1 MPRRA
6 SDENVLKFAKGILG
20 SLTTGSGQAE
30 RIVWDSDVPGFGL
43 RLRASG
49 NRAWVIRPPRS
60 GGKSKLHTLG
70 SFDAIDL
77 ATARRTAREK
87 IAEATL
93 GGDPTNS
100 RRQARAQAVITLDGL
115 IDVYVAH
122 KEATGRRSSTISN
135 LRHHLE
141 VHWKPLR
148 DRPLSSITRADVA
161 SRHRE
166 VANVS
171 GGSAADR
178 ARSIL
183 STFFV
188 WAIGEGLVEANPV
201 LNTNKATTP
210 TRRDRVLNDSEL
222 AAVWQASTNDD
233 FGRIVRLLILTGQR
247 RTEVAGI
254 RWNEIDAQAAMW
266 TIPATRMK
274 NRRGHEV
281 PLSRASLSVLEDA
294 PVRAG
299 RELVFGDGVGAFSGF
314 SRAKAAMDRRIGD
327 AVGDWSLHDL
337 RRTVSTGMNSIGV
350 MPHIVEE
357 VLSHVSSHKG
367 GVAGNYNW
375 AAYRPEKRD
384 ALDRWA
390 LQVLRLCL

>member
-1 MPRRA
+1 
-6 SDENVLKFAKGILG
+6 
-20 SLTTGSGQAE
+20 
-30 RIVWDSDVPGFGL
+30 
-43 RLRASG
+43 
-49 NRAWVIRPPRS
+49 
-60 GGKSKLHTLG
+60 
-70 SFDAIDL
+70 
-77 ATARRTAREK
+77 
-87 IAEATL
+87 
-93 GGDPTNS
+93 
-100 RRQARAQAVITLDGL
+100 
-115 IDVYVAH
+115 
-122 KEATGRRSSTISN
+122 
-135 LRHHLE
+135 
-141 VHWKPLR
+141 
-148 DRPLSSITRADVA
+148 
-161 SRHRE
+161 
-166 VANVS
+166 VS